1 MEPMKFLSLV
11 GLISFLVSHN
21 TFAVER
27 SDAFIVKIYEKSI
40 KVLAPKKDERTTTAI
55 IENKTLVNCLAKIVR
70 KSGKVIDFVSV
81 KPGKFKVVKI
91 SRKKREVIY
100 FIPISPPFQKIE
112 LVTGRRPYEI
122 PPQR

>member
-1 MEPMKFLSLV
+1 MKYLGLFILLSNF
-11 GLISFLVSHN
+11 SYSSAE
-21 TFAVER
+21 AVER
-27 SDAFIVKIYEKSI
+27 ADAFIVRVLEKSI
-40 KVLAPKKDERTTTAI
+40 KVLAPKKDDRKVSVI
-55 IENKTLVNCLAKIVR
+55 VENKTLVNSLSKLVR
-70 KSGKVIDFVSV
+70 SDGKVIEFVSV
-81 KPGKFKVVKI
+81 KPGKFKVVDI